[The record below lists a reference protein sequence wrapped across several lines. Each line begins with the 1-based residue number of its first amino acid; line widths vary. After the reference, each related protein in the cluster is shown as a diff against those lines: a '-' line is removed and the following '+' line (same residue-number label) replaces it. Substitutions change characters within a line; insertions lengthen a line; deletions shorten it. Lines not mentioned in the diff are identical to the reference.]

1 MNDIIIS
8 LTSYP
13 KRKKS
18 LYITLQSILTQQQY
32 IKKIIVNISDKKE
45 NFKFPQSDLIE
56 VNIVEDLKSYKKL
69 IPTLIKYPNDYILTI
84 DDDQIYKDGFIK
96 RFYEAMTQ
104 YPNYICCGVSRTINP
119 NKPYNHWI
127 KNESNICSQLLLPI
141 GFGGVLYPPNSLH
154 SDVTNVDLFLKL
166 CPTGDDLWFKIMGEK
181 QESKYKCINT
191 IDLIEAQPESSEGLK
206 NKNMLLNNIMFQRL
220 RKYYNLSFTV

>member
-13 KRKKS
+13 KRKRS
-18 LYITLQSILTQQQY
+18 LFVTLQSILIQQQY
-32 IKKIIVNISDKKE
+32 IKKIVVNISDKKE
-45 NFKFPQSDLIE
+45 DFEFPQSDLIE
-56 VNIVEDLKSYKKL
+56 VNIVQDLKSYKKL

-96 RFYEAMTQ
+96 SFYEAMIQ
-104 YPNYICCGVSRTINP
+104 YPDCIFCGVSRAINP
-119 NKPYNHWI
+119 TKPYNYWT

-154 SDVTNVDLFLKL
+154 YDVTNVDLFLKL
-166 CPTGDDLWFKIMGEK
+166 CPTGDDLWFKIMGER
-181 QESKYKCINT
+181 QGSKYKCINI

-206 NKNMLLNNIMFQRL
+206 IKNMLLNNIMFRRL
-220 RKYYNLSFTV
+220 IKYYNLSFTV